1 MMYHS
6 TCHYNYDLTT
16 LRRLI
21 LVMDDFIFHFIF
33 FNELCVYIYSCIIL
47 HVTITMN
54 LTNSMTRKFRQES
67 ADKEKEL
74 ARLATCLLDCGVM
87 CKVELMTHHIQLE
100 CPNRN
105 IQCE

>member
-1 MMYHS
+1 
-6 TCHYNYDLTT
+6 
-16 LRRLI
+16 
-21 LVMDDFIFHFIF
+21 
-33 FNELCVYIYSCIIL
+33 
-47 HVTITMN
+47 
-54 LTNSMTRKFRQES
+54 MTHKFRQES

>member
-1 MMYHS
+1 MYHI
-6 TCHYNYDLTT
+6 TCHNNYE
-16 LRRLI
+16 
-21 LVMDDFIFHFIF
+21 FH
-33 FNELCVYIYSCIIL
+33 
-47 HVTITMN
+47 
-54 LTNSMTRKFRQES
+54 NSMTHKFRQES